1 LSASSNQQHALGE
14 LKNEILDDLRRMQR
28 SAHRL
33 INQLTA
39 ISGYVQ
45 IAHSQ
50 FGEEPLLE
58 FSKIL
63 ATVEASTTILRNCL
77 MHLKEVERRYS

>member
-1 LSASSNQQHALGE
+1 LA
-14 LKNEILDDLRRMQR
+14 
-28 SAHRL
+28 
-33 INQLTA
+33 A

-50 FGEEPLLE
+50 YGEDSVEE

-63 ATVEASTTILRNCL
+63 KTVETSTTILRNCL

>member
-1 LSASSNQQHALGE
+1 LSASSNQQHALGD
-14 LKNEILDDLRRMQR
+14 LKNEILDEFRRIQR

-33 INQLTA
+33 INQLAA

-50 FGEEPLLE
+50 YGKGSVEE

-63 ATVEASTTILRNCL
+63 DTVETSTTIVRNCL